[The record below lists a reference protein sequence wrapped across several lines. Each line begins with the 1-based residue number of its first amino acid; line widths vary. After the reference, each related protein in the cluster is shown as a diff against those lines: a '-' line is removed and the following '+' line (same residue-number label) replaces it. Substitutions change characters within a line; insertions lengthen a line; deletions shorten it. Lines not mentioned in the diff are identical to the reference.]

1 MTIIP
6 PKSSDS
12 FLVKAGQ
19 RLRIID
25 PEGSQVADLVCF
37 NANDYNEFL
46 SQGNTRIN
54 NQTLR
59 ITTGH
64 VLFSNFHHV
73 MMEIVEDTVG
83 VHDILYSPCNT
94 WLYEEVFN
102 VGPRDGCFEN
112 LGSAIEKHGIH
123 KGQVPHPFNVFMHT
137 DLTDEY
143 QPYIKTALSKP
154 GDYLTLEA
162 KMDCLVAVSSC
173 AEDISDCN
181 GQHCTAIQVDV
192 LASDGQVIEQSS
204 SNLTGKL

>member
-12 FLVKAGQ
+12 FHVKAGQ
-19 RLRIID
+19 KIKITD

-37 NANDYNEFL
+37 NAEDRNEFL

-64 VLFSNFHHV
+64 ELFSNFHHV

-94 WLYEEVFN
+94 WLYEEVFD
-102 VGPRDGCFEN
+102 VGPRNGCFEN
-112 LGSAIEKHGIH
+112 LGRAIEQHGIH
-123 KGQVPHPFNVFMHT
+123 KGQVPHPFNIFMHT
-137 DLTDEY
+137 DLTEDY
-143 QPYIKTALSKP
+143 QPFIKTALSKP

-181 GQHCTAIQVDV
+181 GGYCTTIQVEVFDSAGQPIKQTNAEI
-192 LASDGQVIEQSS
+192 LAQ
-204 SNLTGKL
+204 

>member
-6 PKSSDS
+6 PKSGDS

-19 RLRIID
+19 RLRITD

-64 VLFSNFHHV
+64 VLFSNFHQV

-94 WLYEEVFN
+94 WLYEEVFK
-102 VGPRDGCFEN
+102 VGPRNGCFEN
-112 LGSAIEKHGIH
+112 LGAAIEEHGIH
-123 KGQVPHPFNVFMHT
+123 KGQVPHPFNIFMHT
-137 DLTDEY
+137 DLTEEY

-154 GDYLTLEA
+154 GDHLTLEA

-181 GQHCTAIQVDV
+181 GGHCTSIQVEV
-192 LASDGQVIEQSS
+192 LDADGEVVDQD
-204 SNLTGKL
+204 NLNAVDAP